1 MRNPFRFLTRDWPWK
16 LFALV
21 LALILFVS
29 VRKAFS
35 YTQTVT
41 LPVEAVSLGGA
52 KALTGFVPSVVSVT
66 FRGSESAVRRLSL
79 PRATQPKLRVNLDQP
94 PAGTSA
100 LRVRLTPSDIE
111 TENDLRV
118 VSIEPSTVIAT
129 FDVSDTQIL
138 PVAEPVVKGVPDSV
152 SVRLSY
158 SPRTVSV
165 TGSKARLAALL
176 KEGAKLTTPI
186 VDLSTK
192 SENFHTAL
200 KVVPPDSKGGWTIT
214 PSTVQVDV
222 QFTREDVER
231 VIRNVP
237 VRIMQ
242 SELPEIHYASE
253 VDRVDVTLHG
263 TRREVDAVD
272 ADAVSVAVRELRAGS
287 LYNGG
292 RQRVVPEVIL
302 PYSNRV
308 ERVTVS
314 PPEFFIRPTR

>member
-1 MRNPFRFLTRDWPWK
+1 MRNPFRLVTRDWPWK
-16 LFALV
+16 LLALV
-21 LALILFVS
+21 LALVIFVS

-66 FRGSESAVRRLSL
+66 FRGSESAVRRLAL
-79 PRATQPKLRVNLDQP
+79 PRATQPKVRVSLDQP

-100 LRVRLTPSDIE
+100 LRVRLSPSDVLSDD
-111 TENDLRV
+111 DLRV
-118 VSIEPSTVIAT
+118 VSIEPSAVIAT

-138 PVAEPVVKGVPDSV
+138 PVAEPVVKGVPDDV
-152 SVRLSY
+152 TVRLSY

-192 SENFHTAL
+192 AENFHTAL
-200 KVVPPDSKGGWTIT
+200 RVMPPDSKGGWTIT

-222 QFTREDVER
+222 QFSRENASR
-231 VIRNVP
+231 VIRGVP
-237 VRIMQ
+237 VRIIQ
-242 SELPEIHYASE
+242 SDLPDIHYEAE
-253 VDRVDVTLHG
+253 VDTVDVTLYG
-263 TRREVDAVD
+263 TRREIDAVS
-272 ADAVSVAVRELRAGS
+272 ADQVSVAVRELRAGS
-287 LYNGG
+287 LYNNG

-302 PYSNRV
+302 PCTNRV
-308 ERVTVS
+308 ESVAVS
-314 PPEFFIRPTR
+314 PKEFYIRPVR